1 MREIRRLNK
10 SHIDAY
16 SSIAFNA
23 YPSFKD
29 LSDQGIREYK
39 ENLLRIMQTDPQV
52 SFYGMFEGEKLIAV
66 MRLFDFTMNLFG
78 KMVASS
84 GAGYLGVHL
93 MHKKD
98 KCAKEMMEFY
108 EDFYRS
114 KGIPI
119 GLLLPFRPDFYKK
132 MGYGI
137 GSKMNQYRIDSSR
150 IPSFYGPSDL
160 RYVDGDDINKLI
172 QCHTRVAR
180 KGHGMIMK
188 IKDEI
193 RNLKNDPYIKIIGH
207 YDEEDNI
214 TGYLAFK
221 FENAKDNNYTI
232 NNINIM
238 ELIYEDTDVL
248 KKLLGFLRKQE
259 DQVSLVIFNTQDEY
273 FHYLFDNPMND
284 TLNYV
289 PYGNLETNTQ
299 AVGLMYKLFNIEKAF
314 EESSHRNYNNSN
326 LNIRFLV
333 YDEMKKEELELVLNF
348 KDGKA
353 HIGKD
358 KFDGTIKINL
368 ANLSSLYFAS
378 VSVIGLH
385 NLGLLEIDNIA
396 LLEELDSTFY
406 YPQKPRCNTD
416 F

>member
-1 MREIRRLNK
+1 MREIRRLNE

-16 SSIAFNA
+16 SSIALNA

-29 LSDQGIREYK
+29 LSDPGIEEYK
-39 ENLLRIMQTDPQV
+39 ETLLQVMETDPHV
-52 SFYGMFEGEKLIAV
+52 SFYGMFEGKKLIAV

-78 KMVASS
+78 KMVPAS
-84 GAGYLGVHL
+84 GVGYLGVHL
-93 MHKKD
+93 MHKKE

-108 EDFYRS
+108 EDFYRN

-137 GSKMNQYRIDSSR
+137 GSKMNQYRVESSR
-150 IPSFYGPSDL
+150 IPAYYGHSDL
-160 RYVDGDDINKLI
+160 RYVEGDDLNKLLE
-172 QCHTRVAR
+172 CHSRVTR
-180 KGHGMIMK
+180 KSHGMIMK

-193 RNLKNDPYIKIIGH
+193 RDLRDDPYIKIIGN
-207 YDEEDNI
+207 YDEEENI
-214 TGYLAFK
+214 TGYLVFK
-221 FENAKDNNYTI
+221 FKNAKDDNYTI

-273 FHYLFDNPMND
+273 FHYVFDNPMND
-284 TLNYV
+284 SLNYI

-299 AVGLMYKLFNIEKAF
+299 AVGLMYKLFDIEKAF

-326 LNIRFLV
+326 LNIKFLV

-348 KDGKA
+348 KEGNV

-358 KFDGTIKINL
+358 KFHGTIKINL
-368 ANLSSLYFAS
+368 ANLSSLFFAS
-378 VSVIGLH
+378 VSVKGLY
-385 NLGLLEIDNIA
+385 NLGLLQIDNIA
-396 LLEELDSTFY
+396 LLEEVDRTFY